1 MSPETQTVDGNDAIS
16 PKPLTFHSEFDKFL
30 LLNILIQRSS
40 HKEFPYLFGLHADL
54 PAYNMNGKVKIL
66 MMNERIHD
74 EFLKILAEELIPAM
88 GCTEPIA
95 LAYAGARAREVLGC
109 LPDRVI
115 AYCSGN
121 MIKNV
126 RCVTIPNSESMVGIE
141 AGVMLGIVG
150 GNASK
155 CMEVLEDLTDEDRKT
170 AAAMLRDGVCTVE
183 YLDSEIPLHIILELH
198 KDASVV
204 TLEIRYDHTNITKIT
219 KDEEVIFS
227 SDHKEGGCSLADG
240 MAMKRLLTR

>member
-1 MSPETQTVDGNDAIS
+1 
-16 PKPLTFHSEFDKFL
+16 
-30 LLNILIQRSS
+30 
-40 HKEFPYLFGLHADL
+40 
-54 PAYNMNGKVKIL
+54 
-66 MMNERIHD
+66 MMNQRIHD

-115 AYCSGN
+115 AHCSGN

-126 RCVTIPNSESMVGIE
+126 RCVTIPNSEHMVGIE

-170 AAAMLRDGVCTVE
+170 ASAMLKDGVCTVE

-204 TLEIRYDHTNITKIT
+204 TLEVRYDQIGRAH
-219 KDEEVIFS
+219 V
-227 SDHKEGGCSLADG
+227 
-240 MAMKRLLTR
+240 

>member
-1 MSPETQTVDGNDAIS
+1 
-16 PKPLTFHSEFDKFL
+16 
-30 LLNILIQRSS
+30 
-40 HKEFPYLFGLHADL
+40 
-54 PAYNMNGKVKIL
+54 

-183 YLDSEIPLHIILELH
+183 YLDSEIPLHIIL
-198 KDASVV
+198 
-204 TLEIRYDHTNITKIT
+204 
-219 KDEEVIFS
+219 
-227 SDHKEGGCSLADG
+227 
-240 MAMKRLLTR
+240 